1 MADIIKFAVQKRM
14 PIDDVPVEK
23 KPPVYHSYADV
34 FKSELVEDEAK
45 LRIIEG
51 WLETPTH
58 IGVRKDDLL
67 EALRWL
73 VSVTCEYK

>member
-1 MADIIKFAVQKRM
+1 MADIFNFSMQTRM
-14 PIDDVPVEK
+14 PIDDVPVDK

-34 FKSELVEDEAK
+34 FKSELVEEESK
-45 LRIIEG
+45 LSIIEG
-51 WLETPTH
+51 WLATETH
-58 IGVRKDDLL
+58 NGVRKDDLL